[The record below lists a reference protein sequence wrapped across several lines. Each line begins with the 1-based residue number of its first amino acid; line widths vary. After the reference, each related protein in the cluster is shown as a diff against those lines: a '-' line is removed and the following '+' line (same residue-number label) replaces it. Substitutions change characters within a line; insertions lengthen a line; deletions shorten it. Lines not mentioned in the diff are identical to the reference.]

1 MPPSARNGSR
11 YKSAGSGGIVAAK
24 RAVGAAIHGMN
35 CPTPRQ
41 LLSEVAQSAPLA
53 LTAVFPHHRRK
64 KSTKQSSNF
73 IIGRCHVA
81 GLLDLR
87 GTFSDAG
94 IDLKFTKL
102 SALVSRSEITK
113 MNHLAKALPRAT
125 NSQLDVQALQTAA
138 MLLGA
143 ALFGWLLHST
153 YGLDLSYAFF

>member
-1 MPPSARNGSR
+1 MSR
-11 YKSAGSGGIVAAK
+11 S
-24 RAVGAAIHGMN
+24 
-35 CPTPRQ
+35 
-41 LLSEVAQSAPLA
+41 
-53 LTAVFPHHRRK
+53 
-64 KSTKQSSNF
+64 
-73 IIGRCHVA
+73 
-81 GLLDLR
+81 GLLDLH

-94 IDLKFTKL
+94 IGLKFTKL

-125 NSQLDVQALQTAA
+125 NTQLDVNALQTAA